1 MKSISCLI
9 FFILIPLIG
18 CSGTTNHKSS
28 DTTQYQV
35 SIMRFDKDFYNYLQ
49 QPSKQL
55 EDSLTIKYATLLP
68 AFVSITDNGGDSIYF
83 TSSLREYFSHPVLKK
98 IYQDALL
105 TFADVSSYEAQL
117 TQANQLISEN
127 FQGKQL
133 PALAMHVSGFKE
145 NVIVFDNLTSISTDK
160 YLGSEYPAY
169 QEFFQGYQW
178 QQMQPDFIVRDYLK
192 AWLMSDL
199 IKTAIDQPTL
209 LSAMIQE
216 GKILYAL
223 SVLLPNDEAKNLIGY
238 TNEQMN
244 WVKENEK
251 DIWKTIVKKSNLFTT
266 DHMLITRYINDAPY
280 TMPISQQ
287 SPGRVGC
294 WIGWQIVDQYAK
306 KSGATL
312 QDVLKLDAQAILKE
326 AKYNP

>member
-9 FFILIPLIG
+9 FFILMPLIG

-105 TFADVSSYEAQL
+105 TFADVSPYEAQL
-117 TQANQLISEN
+117 TQANQLIGEN

-133 PALAMHVSGFKE
+133 PALSMHVSGFKE
-145 NVIVFDNLTSISTDK
+145 NVIVFDNLISISTDK

-169 QEFFQGYQW
+169 QEFFQGYQR
-178 QQMQPDFIVRDYLK
+178 QQMQPDFVVRDYLK

-199 IKTAIDQPTL
+199 IKTTIDQPTL
-209 LSAMIQE
+209 LSAMVQE

-238 TNEQMN
+238 TTEQMN

-312 QDVLKLDAQAILKE
+312 QDILKLDAQTILKE